1 MAAHEID
8 QLLAAIRGLA
18 PAKRRELLERVAEEL
33 PDEALDPFA
42 FIGSF
47 ADEPE
52 LVWIRGAHVQ
62 MVDRNDAQPMPEL
75 FMCHAN
81 LDIDKD
87 AHQKLLGGREFP
99 DGRVFTLSQGQLE
112 VEFPAGDSTGTAVV
126 RAPRTMTQ

>member
-52 LVWIRGAHVQ
+52 LV
-62 MVDRNDAQPMPEL
+62 DAICE
-75 FMCHAN
+75 
-81 LDIDKD
+81 D
-87 AHQKLLGGREFP
+87 AMHTREHSQL
-99 DGRVFTLSQGQLE
+99 RV
-112 VEFPAGDSTGTAVV
+112 P
-126 RAPRTMTQ
+126 